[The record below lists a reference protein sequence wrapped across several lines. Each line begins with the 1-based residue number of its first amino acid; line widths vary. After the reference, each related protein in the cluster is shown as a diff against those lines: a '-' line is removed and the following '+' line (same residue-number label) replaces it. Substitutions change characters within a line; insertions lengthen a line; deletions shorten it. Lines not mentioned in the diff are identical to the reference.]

1 MDIDRFLADKE
12 AAWEQLDHLTARGAR
27 RPRKL
32 REGDIEAFLR
42 NYQRTSVDLSQ
53 ARSHHADPA
62 LLRKLS
68 RSVGAGRSLLQGRQ
82 AVGRATVTR
91 FFTVS
96 FPLGVWQ
103 LRRFVAVAMVATF
116 LPAAATALWIGTSDQ
131 ALAAVGPEELRAGYV
146 EDEFEQYYSDRPALQ
161 FAAEV
166 TFNNIRVSVLA
177 VASGILL
184 GVGSAALLIIN
195 GANLGVAAGLFIDAE
210 QQGRFYGLL
219 LPHGLLELSAIV
231 LAGAAGLSLGWAMI
245 APGDRSR
252 GRALRMASQQALT
265 VLLGVAIAL
274 VVAGSVEGFVTGS
287 TLSTAMRVGLGG
299 SIQLVFLAYL
309 YVFGRRGAAA
319 TPDASLSPATWP
331 NP

>member
-1 MDIDRFLADKE
+1 MDIDRFLADHE
-12 AAWEQLDHLTARGAR
+12 ATWEQLEHLTARGAR
-27 RPRKL
+27 RPGRL
-32 REGDIEAFLR
+32 QDADVEGFLQR
-42 NYQRTSVDLSQ
+42 YQRTSVDLSQ

-68 RSVGAGRSLLQGRQ
+68 RSVGAGQSLLHGRKP
-82 AVGRATVTR
+82 VGMATLSR

-103 LRRFVAVAMVATF
+103 LRKFLAVALVATF
-116 LPAAATALWIGTSDQ
+116 LPAAALAIWVGTSNE
-131 ALAAVGPEELRAGYV
+131 ALAAVGPEDLRASYV
-146 EDEFEQYYSDRPALQ
+146 QDEFEQYYSDRPAVQ

-166 TFNNIRVSVLA
+166 TLNNIRVSVLA
-177 VASGILL
+177 VASGMLV
-184 GVGSAALLIIN
+184 GVGSALLLIIN
-195 GANLGVAAGLFIDAE
+195 GANLGLAAGLFIDAG
-210 QQGRFYGLL
+210 QQGRFYSLL

-245 APGDRSR
+245 VPGDRSR
-252 GRALRMASQQALT
+252 GRAVRLAAQRALT
-265 VLLGVAIAL
+265 VMVGVAIAL

-299 SIQLVFLAYL
+299 SIELVFLTYL